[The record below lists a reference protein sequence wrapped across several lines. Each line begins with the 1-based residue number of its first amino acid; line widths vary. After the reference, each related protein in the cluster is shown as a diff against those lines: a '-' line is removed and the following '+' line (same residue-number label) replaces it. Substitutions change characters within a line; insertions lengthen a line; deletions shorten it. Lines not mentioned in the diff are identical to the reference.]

1 MEGIEPSEVATSQSM
16 VAPCAPRH
24 FISKRVITFM
34 SNDARARLP
43 RFRLLNIRSRY
54 FRRYGLCR
62 TAHEHMVFVSF
73 LGLSVV
79 LSCAIFRVVQACPSE
94 VTSPLTSVSGNYG
107 GRIRTS
113 MGSYPVYPRT
123 ASPLRYH
130 TRHLCTLL
138 IWLICLYFAFHV
150 AAVSSFTTLI
160 SLLHLTAVRLVIEH
174 CPRSHTQTFK
184 EGFMCLTEN
193 LGFGFPSAS
202 FRSKLYLH
210 I

>member
-73 LGLSVV
+73 LGLSGV
-79 LSCAIFRVVQACPSE
+79 LSFATFRVVHACPSE
-94 VTSPLTSVSGNYG
+94 VTSPLTRNLGFG
-107 GRIRTS
+107 ERIRTS

-150 AAVSSFTTLI
+150 ADVSSFTTLI
-160 SLLHLTAVRLVIEH
+160 SRLVFILV
-174 CPRSHTQTFK
+174 RADVYYA
-184 EGFMCLTEN
+184 N
-193 LGFGFPSAS
+193 
-202 FRSKLYLH
+202 RKLKKK
-210 I
+210 

>member
-54 FRRYGLCR
+54 FRRYGFCR
-62 TAHEHMVFVSF
+62 TAHEHMVLTSF

-94 VTSPLTSVSGNYG
+94 VTSPLVKDTSFG
-107 GRIRTS
+107 GGIRTL
-113 MGSYPVYPRT
+113 MGSYPSAAMQLNPT
-123 ASPLRYH
+123 FEYH
-130 TRHLCTLL
+130 RCTLL
-138 IWLICLYFAFHV
+138 IRFICFL
-150 AAVSSFTTLI
+150 
-160 SLLHLTAVRLVIEH
+160 R
-174 CPRSHTQTFK
+174 
-184 EGFMCLTEN
+184 
-193 LGFGFPSAS
+193 
-202 FRSKLYLH
+202 
-210 I
+210 